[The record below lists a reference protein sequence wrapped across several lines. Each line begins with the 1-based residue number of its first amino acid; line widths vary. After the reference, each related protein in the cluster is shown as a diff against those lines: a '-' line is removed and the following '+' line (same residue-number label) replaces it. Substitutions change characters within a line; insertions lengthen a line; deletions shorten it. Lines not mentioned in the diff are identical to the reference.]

1 MLEGNSKHT
10 FHIHRIFPL
19 YHKNSEVFQIDV
31 NVFSVYFQR
40 EANIY
45 SVSSTV
51 VLHIIKLC
59 DNYLYVCVPGRQYV
73 FQGMQGRKLSFVLY
87 SDHNP
92 PPKLAISVPAPGK
105 TIQFTEETKDPGKGD
120 MTVKLPEP
128 SFWWSKFAK
137 LLPLTT
143 RCDQVFQESQ
153 VIQVLLLQDK
163 ASLLGCI

>member
-1 MLEGNSKHT
+1 M
-10 FHIHRIFPL
+10 
-19 YHKNSEVFQIDV
+19 
-31 NVFSVYFQR
+31 
-40 EANIY
+40 
-45 SVSSTV
+45 
-51 VLHIIKLC
+51 
-59 DNYLYVCVPGRQYV
+59 YV
-73 FQGMQGRKLSFVLY
+73 FQEGSLPEMQGRKLSFVLY

-143 RCDQVFQESQ
+143 RCEQVFQESQ